1 MHFFGCTYYK
11 NMHFLW
17 CIFGDFVHLLWC
29 IGYLLVNLD
38 MSNIMF

>member
-11 NMHFLW
+11 YMHYLWCIFGQFVHFLW
-17 CIFGDFVHLLWC
+17 CIS
-29 IGYLLVNLD
+29 YLPVNLD

>member
-17 CIFGDFVHLLWC
+17 SIFGDFVHFLWC
-29 IGYLLVNLD
+29 IGYLPVNLD